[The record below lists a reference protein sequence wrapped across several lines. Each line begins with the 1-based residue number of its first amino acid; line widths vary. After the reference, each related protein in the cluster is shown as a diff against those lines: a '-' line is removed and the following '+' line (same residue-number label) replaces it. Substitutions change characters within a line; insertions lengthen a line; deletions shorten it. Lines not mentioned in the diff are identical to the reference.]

1 MWRKSD
7 NTDAMYEECIGPS
20 CYSKGQG
27 IPVRV
32 CGVLACG
39 VLHIEILEE
48 GEVMNACLYSDLVEE
63 KFEEW
68 CGHCEY
74 LVCDFEGCIRGEEAL
89 HALDNVGLQLVEGYP
104 RTSQDLNAIEN
115 AWDILKKRL
124 DETMPVRLERRDDF
138 EKRLKLA
145 VAWVSRNRADQL
157 RYPSTNQKERAS
169 DCLAQKP
176 PGGRTKW

>member
-1 MWRKSD
+1 VWRKSD